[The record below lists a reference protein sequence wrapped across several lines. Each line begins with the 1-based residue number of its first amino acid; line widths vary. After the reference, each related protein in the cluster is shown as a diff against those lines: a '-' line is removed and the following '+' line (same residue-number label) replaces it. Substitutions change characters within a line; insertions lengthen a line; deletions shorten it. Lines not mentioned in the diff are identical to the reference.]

1 MNEKTLEEHLISY
14 SQKSS
19 WEKVNLLQDFFGIE
33 LLFYQKYMLAM
44 MYEADKIF
52 PNKINLFVRL

>member
-14 SQKSS
+14 SQMYS
-19 WEKVNLLQDFFGIE
+19 WEKVNLLQDFFGIK

-52 PNKINLFVRL
+52 PNKIKFLF

>member
-52 PNKINLFVRL
+52 PNKIKFLF

>member
-44 MYEADKIF
+44 IYEADKIF
-52 PNKINLFVRL
+52 PNKIKFLF

>member
-1 MNEKTLEEHLISY
+1 MNEKTLEEQLISY
-14 SQKSS
+14 SQMSS
-19 WEKVNLLQDFFGIE
+19 WEKVNLTQDILGIE

-52 PNKINLFVRL
+52 PNKIKFLF

>member
-14 SQKSS
+14 SQMPS
-19 WEKVNLLQDFFGIE
+19 WEKVNLLQDFLGIE
-33 LLFYQKYMLAM
+33 LLFYQKCMLAM

-52 PNKINLFVRL
+52 PYKRKFLS

>member
-19 WEKVNLLQDFFGIE
+19 WEKVNLTQDILGIE

-52 PNKINLFVRL
+52 PNKIKFLF

>member
-14 SQKSS
+14 SQMSFR
-19 WEKVNLLQDFFGIE
+19 EKVNLTQDILGIE
-33 LLFYQKYMLAM
+33 LLFYQKCMLAM

-52 PNKINLFVRL
+52 PNKIKFLF

>member
-19 WEKVNLLQDFFGIE
+19 WEKVNLLQDFFSIE

-44 MYEADKIF
+44 MYEADNIS
-52 PNKINLFVRL
+52 PNKRKFLF

>member
-33 LLFYQKYMLAM
+33 LLFYQKYILAM

-52 PNKINLFVRL
+52 PNKIKFLF

>member
-14 SQKSS
+14 SQMSS
-19 WEKVNLLQDFFGIE
+19 WEKVNLLQEFFDIK

-44 MYEADKIF
+44 MYEADNMF
-52 PNKINLFVRL
+52 PNKRKFLF

>member
-19 WEKVNLLQDFFGIE
+19 WGKVNLLQDFFGIE

-52 PNKINLFVRL
+52 PNKIKFLF

>member
-14 SQKSS
+14 SQMSS
-19 WEKVNLLQDFFGIE
+19 WEKVNLLEDIFN
-33 LLFYQKYMLAM
+33 LKLFPYQKCMLAM

-52 PNKINLFVRL
+52 PDKRKFLS

>member
-14 SQKSS
+14 AQMSS

-52 PNKINLFVRL
+52 PNKIKFLF

>member
-14 SQKSS
+14 SQMSS
-19 WEKVNLLQDFFGIE
+19 WEKVNFTQDVLGIE
-33 LLFYQKYMLAM
+33 FLFYQKCMLAM

-52 PNKINLFVRL
+52 PNKIKFLF

>member
-14 SQKSS
+14 SQMSS
-19 WEKVNLLQDFFGIE
+19 WEKVNLTQDILGIE
-33 LLFYQKYMLAM
+33 LLFYQKCMLAM

-52 PNKINLFVRL
+52 PK

>member
-14 SQKSS
+14 SQLFS

-33 LLFYQKYMLAM
+33 LLFYQKDMLAM

-52 PNKINLFVRL
+52 PNKIKFLF

>member
-19 WEKVNLLQDFFGIE
+19 WEKVNLLQDFFGIK

-52 PNKINLFVRL
+52 PNKIKFLF

>member
-33 LLFYQKYMLAM
+33 LLFYRKYMLAM

-52 PNKINLFVRL
+52 PNKIKFLF

>member
-14 SQKSS
+14 SQMSS
-19 WEKVNLLQDFFGIE
+19 REKVNLTQDILGIE

-52 PNKINLFVRL
+52 PNKIKFLF